1 MPGGR
6 DHRGGR
12 VKRVVV
18 VGASLGGLS
27 TAAALRRNGFDG
39 SVTLIGNEADEPYD
53 RPPLSK
59 QLLSGAWDVAR
70 TSLHTQQELAD
81 LGLELRLGQRARAL
95 DTSAKAVELA
105 DGEQVPY
112 DALVIATGVSPRT
125 LPGTAEVDGMF
136 TLRTRADALAIRH
149 ALDKRPRVAVIGG
162 GFVGAEVAAE
172 ARRRDLP
179 VTLIE
184 AMPVPLSR
192 GLGQRMGE
200 VCARLHVRQG
210 VRVLCG
216 STVTAVHG
224 TPGVEAVR
232 LSDGSIVEAD
242 LVVVGIGATPAVDWL
257 AGSGLALDDG
267 VVCDSFCRAS
277 APDVYAVGDVCRWLH
292 PDEGR
297 LARAEHWTNARE
309 QAATVAHNLLNPAAP
324 RAHCPVPYVWSDQ
337 YGVRIQ
343 VAGRSSDDVH
353 VVYQSDDLDG
363 GLLALYRQG
372 DRLVGALAVNAAKRL
387 LPYRQ
392 LLGRRAGWGE
402 ALAAI

>member
-1 MPGGR
+1 M
-6 DHRGGR
+6 
-12 VKRVVV
+12 KRVVV
-18 VGASLGGLS
+18 VGASLGGAS
-27 TAAALRRNGFDG
+27 TALALRRGGFEG
-39 SVTLIGNEADEPYD
+39 SVTLVGDEVDEPYD

-59 QLLSGAWDVAR
+59 QLLSGTWDVAR
-70 TSLHTQQELAD
+70 TSLHTKQELAD
-81 LGLELRLGQRARAL
+81 LGVELRLGTRARGV
-95 DTSAKAVELA
+95 DTTAKAVELA

-125 LPGTAEVDGMF
+125 LPGAAEVEGMF
-136 TLRTRADALAIRH
+136 TLRTRADALAIRQ
-149 ALDKRPRVAVIGG
+149 ALDERPRVAVIGG

-192 GLGQRMGE
+192 GLGERMGE
-200 VCARLHVRQG
+200 VCARLHVRHG
-210 VRVLCG
+210 VHVLCG

-224 TPGVEAVR
+224 DPAVEAVG
-232 LSDGSIVEAD
+232 LSDGSTVAAD
-242 LVVVGIGATPAVDWL
+242 LVVVGIGAAPAVDWL
-257 AGSGLALDDG
+257 AGSGLELDDG

-292 PDEGR
+292 PHERR
-297 LARAEHWTNARE
+297 LIRAEHWTNARE
-309 QAATVAHNLLNPAAP
+309 QAATVAHNLLNPSVP
-324 RAHCPVPYVWSDQ
+324 RAHAPVPYVWSDQ

-353 VVYQSDDLDG
+353 VVYDSGDLED
-363 GLLALYRQG
+363 GLLALYRAG
-372 DRLVGALAVNAAKRL
+372 DQLVGALAVNAAKRL

-392 LLGRRAGWGE
+392 LLGRRASWGE
-402 ALAAI
+402 ALAA